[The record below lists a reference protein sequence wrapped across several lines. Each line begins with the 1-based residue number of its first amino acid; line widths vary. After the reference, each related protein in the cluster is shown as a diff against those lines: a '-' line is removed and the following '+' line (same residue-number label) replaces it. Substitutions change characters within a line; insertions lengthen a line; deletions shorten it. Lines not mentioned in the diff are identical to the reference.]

1 MDYYF
6 DWGNRIQKVFQE
18 KRMIL
23 KVGQKVSIVDQAE
36 RGVITDISG
45 QRALVMRED
54 GFDEWYPMFKLVGQN
69 EINIEE
75 PSEDKHQDSYVEVR
89 QERVHEV
96 DLHIDNLKIDW
107 KSIPKDKILSF
118 QISSLYDE
126 IQYARKNKYDV
137 LIIIHGKGTGVL
149 KQAVLDVLYQK
160 GLHEYST
167 MTEGNYKDAA
177 LRIRL

>member
-1 MDYYF
+1 MVL
-6 DWGNRIQKVFQE
+6 R
-18 KRMIL
+18 L
-23 KVGQKVSIVDQAE
+23 GQKVSIVDQAE
-36 RGVITDISG
+36 RGIIIEING
-45 QRALVMRED
+45 HRALVMHED
-54 GFDEWYPMFKLVGQN
+54 GFDEWYPMFKLVGQS
-69 EINIEE
+69 EISIEE

-167 MTEGNYKDAA
+167 MTEGKYKDAA
-177 LRIRL
+177 LRVRL